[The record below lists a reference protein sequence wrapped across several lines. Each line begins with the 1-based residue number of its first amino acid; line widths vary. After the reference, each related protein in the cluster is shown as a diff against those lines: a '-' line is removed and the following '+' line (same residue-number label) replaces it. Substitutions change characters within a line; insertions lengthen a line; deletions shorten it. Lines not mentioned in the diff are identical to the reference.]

1 MKNNL
6 QENTWLEVYKTCADE
21 STETIAMFL
30 SLKDASDFVD
40 NWLYTYGENLNIDSW
55 SGNGVSIPRR
65 IGRIK

>member
-6 QENTWLEVYKTCADE
+6 EENTWFEVYKTCADE

-30 SLKDASDFVD
+30 SLRDASDFMSKTD
-40 NWLYTYGENLNIDSW
+40 RYGEQLGIDEW
-55 SGNGVSIPRR
+55 TGNGVGIPRR

>member
-6 QENTWLEVYKTCADE
+6 QENTWLEVYKICADE

-30 SLKDASDFVD
+30 SLRDASDFISQNDRHSEV
-40 NWLYTYGENLNIDSW
+40 LNIDEW
-55 SGNGVSIPRR
+55 TGNGVGIPRR